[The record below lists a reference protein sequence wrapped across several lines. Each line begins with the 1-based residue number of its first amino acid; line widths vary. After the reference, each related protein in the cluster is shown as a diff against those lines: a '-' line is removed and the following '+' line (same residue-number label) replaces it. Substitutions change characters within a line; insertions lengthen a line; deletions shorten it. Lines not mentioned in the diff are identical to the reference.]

1 MMPSI
6 DLRLASMIRSVQE
19 VILPALSGHSGL
31 AQEQAHLLL
40 GQLMVLRS
48 QVDGALAFERT
59 EAASLADLAS
69 DLARTAAGGGET
81 RAAASAL
88 ATLLDGAVGEL
99 PADVRQ
105 FLQAC
110 SLAVEALV
118 AASGEDGSKA
128 FQASSAEAILHHGR
142 QAALRNRRWFSAM
155 NFEAPDVRLP
165 ALDPLA
171 GD

>member
-1 MMPSI
+1 MTPSI

-59 EAASLADLAS
+59 EAGGLRDLAS
-69 DLARTAAGGGET
+69 ELAKLAEGGAQT
-81 RAAASAL
+81 RAAATAL
-88 ATLLDGAVGEL
+88 AALLDGAVGEH
-99 PADVRQ
+99 PADIRQ
-105 FLQAC
+105 FLQSC
-110 SLAVEALV
+110 TLAIEAV
-118 AASGEDGSKA
+118 TAASGEDGSETFLA
-128 FQASSAEAILHHGR
+128 ASAEAVLRHGR
-142 QAALRNRRWFSAM
+142 QAALRNRRWFAAM
-155 NFEAPDVRLP
+155 NFEAPEVKLP
-165 ALDPLA
+165 VLDPLA

>member
-48 QVDGALAFERT
+48 QVDGALAFERI
-59 EAASLADLAS
+59 EATSLADLAS
-69 DLARTAAGGGET
+69 ELARTAKGGGKTE
-81 RAAASAL
+81 AAAAAL
-88 ATLLDGAVGEL
+88 AALLKGATGEH
-99 PADVRQ
+99 PAEVRQ

-110 SLAVEALV
+110 SLAVEALIG
-118 AASGEDGSKA
+118 ASGEDGSEA
-128 FQASSAEAILHHGR
+128 FQAASAEAILRHGR
-142 QAALRNRRWFSAM
+142 QAALRNRRWFSAT
-155 NFEAPDVRLP
+155 NFEAPEVRLP
-165 ALDPLA
+165 PLDPLA